1 MVDSGSWIWE
11 DFNNNTILN
20 NTLINNDTIAS
31 NNVCEEV
38 TNHWLYF
45 IFSGYL
51 LPLISPRVRAWLKET
66 LNTLKNNEVT
76 GKLVTLSEYGFE
88 KIQDIENN
96 DEMKEYIKRLCK
108 EKKPELFYSEES
120 LEKIALL
127 FSGDDGKK
135 AIAQSWRKLNKFINS
150 GQLGVK
156 VDRP

>member
-1 MVDSGSWIWE
+1 MDSGSWIWDE
-11 DFNNNTILN
+11 Y
-20 NTLINNDTIAS
+20 S
-31 NNVCEEV
+31 NSSITQDNLCENV

-45 IFSGYL
+45 VFSGYV
-51 LPLISPRVRAWLKET
+51 LPLVSPRVRDWLKET
-66 LNTLKNNEVT
+66 INSLKNSNIG
-76 GKLVTLSEYGFE
+76 GKVVTLTEFGFN
-88 KIQDIENN
+88 KIQDIEDN